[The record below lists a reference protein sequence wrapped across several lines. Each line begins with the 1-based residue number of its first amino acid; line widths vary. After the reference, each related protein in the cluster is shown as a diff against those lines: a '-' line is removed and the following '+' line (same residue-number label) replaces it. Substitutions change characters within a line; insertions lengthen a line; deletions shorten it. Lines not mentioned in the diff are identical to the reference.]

1 MKQRLK
7 NKWWMLLGLMV
18 LNGGLSGCEDRTEEP
33 VVPPADGEEVTVS
46 MVFGF
51 AEDSSDNDPQR
62 LASTARLNG
71 SPQRLAVES
80 SKAAFD
86 VNLSSG
92 TVTRGGTSAPDQLY
106 NLEIRQ
112 YDSKG
117 GYKNGKA
124 YGNVLLGQH
133 LEVTLSALTDCQ
145 LVIVAR
151 GNGGAIAA
159 LDGKSLEQVQ
169 KMDVSSSVINAID
182 PSNSEDMKKMPYV
195 LHLEH
200 VNVVQV
206 DGEYV
211 IQSPEGS
218 YDTRLL
224 LKRLA
229 ARLTVNWNYGVKDY
243 KLRQLLVQSVPLNYS
258 VVDKAENDGTYPLLV
273 SQFTTL
279 EVPVTDTNAAAGTY
293 SCWVPANARGESAAA
308 SSDPLRTKANA
319 PTGSA
324 YLDFV
329 AVNNTDVKKKLR
341 YRVYIGSGDPMDFN
355 LYRNKEY
362 VYTVN
367 FNHADIPTT
376 DKRVTY
382 VDPIPASEKNGNVL
396 PTANCFMVS
405 PGGVFCFDPF
415 AFQQGKN
422 SITNSVLVG
431 WCTGGVGI
439 RSVRLLW
446 QTKENGDLGDVV
458 MGIANSDDDHT
469 NIVDI
474 KDRNGKDLT
483 APATGIGQCL
493 VYCRVAAN
501 TSGGSGVIA
510 AYDAEDG
517 KGNILWS
524 WHVWV
529 TDYQP
534 DVTGTETVLTPE
546 NKRKFKLGGSATV
559 MMDRNLGAY
568 DGAVSVPGTIL
579 ERSRTSGFH
588 YQKGRKDP
596 FPSSYTTE
604 ELPEVYKFTLSATSP
619 PKHIMNRYEANGI
632 RAIVPPSIGTGATSL
647 KNAYQHP
654 VSMAG
659 NTAYGNGNGQWC
671 TEYGSVQW
679 AVTKTVHDPCP
690 AGWRMPQGADL
701 DILKGY
707 NSSIPSDA
715 KVKGGVLLKYDDTEN
730 RTYLRFT
737 GYPPAITQLNYVGT
751 DGYINAMEH
760 VRVMSVNARSNS
772 ISVSGMQDY
781 DAHTTRCV
789 QE

>member
-1 MKQRLK
+1 M
-7 NKWWMLLGLMV
+7 
-18 LNGGLSGCEDRTEEP
+18 
-33 VVPPADGEEVTVS
+33 
-46 MVFGF
+46 
-51 AEDSSDNDPQR
+51 
-62 LASTARLNG
+62 
-71 SPQRLAVES
+71 
-80 SKAAFD
+80 
-86 VNLSSG
+86 NLSSG

-206 DGEYV
+206 DEEYL

-341 YRVYIGSGDPMDFN
+341 YRVYIG
-355 LYRNKEY
+355 
-362 VYTVN
+362 
-367 FNHADIPTT
+367 
-376 DKRVTY
+376 
-382 VDPIPASEKNGNVL
+382 
-396 PTANCFMVS
+396 
-405 PGGVFCFDPF
+405 
-415 AFQQGKN
+415 
-422 SITNSVLVG
+422 
-431 WCTGGVGI
+431 
-439 RSVRLLW
+439 
-446 QTKENGDLGDVV
+446 
-458 MGIANSDDDHT
+458 
-469 NIVDI
+469 
-474 KDRNGKDLT
+474 
-483 APATGIGQCL
+483 
-493 VYCRVAAN
+493 
-501 TSGGSGVIA
+501 
-510 AYDAEDG
+510 
-517 KGNILWS
+517 
-524 WHVWV
+524 
-529 TDYQP
+529 
-534 DVTGTETVLTPE
+534 
-546 NKRKFKLGGSATV
+546 
-559 MMDRNLGAY
+559 
-568 DGAVSVPGTIL
+568 
-579 ERSRTSGFH
+579 
-588 YQKGRKDP
+588 
-596 FPSSYTTE
+596 
-604 ELPEVYKFTLSATSP
+604 
-619 PKHIMNRYEANGI
+619 
-632 RAIVPPSIGTGATSL
+632 
-647 KNAYQHP
+647 
-654 VSMAG
+654 
-659 NTAYGNGNGQWC
+659 
-671 TEYGSVQW
+671 
-679 AVTKTVHDPCP
+679 
-690 AGWRMPQGADL
+690 
-701 DILKGY
+701 
-707 NSSIPSDA
+707 
-715 KVKGGVLLKYDDTEN
+715 
-730 RTYLRFT
+730 
-737 GYPPAITQLNYVGT
+737 
-751 DGYINAMEH
+751 
-760 VRVMSVNARSNS
+760 
-772 ISVSGMQDY
+772 
-781 DAHTTRCV
+781 
-789 QE
+789 

>member
-1 MKQRLK
+1 M
-7 NKWWMLLGLMV
+7 
-18 LNGGLSGCEDRTEEP
+18 
-33 VVPPADGEEVTVS
+33 
-46 MVFGF
+46 
-51 AEDSSDNDPQR
+51 
-62 LASTARLNG
+62 
-71 SPQRLAVES
+71 
-80 SKAAFD
+80 
-86 VNLSSG
+86 NLSSG
-92 TVTRGGTSAPDQLY
+92 TMTRGGTSVPDQLY

-112 YDSKG
+112 YDSNG
-117 GYKNGKA
+117 TYKNGKD
-124 YGNVLLGQH
+124 YGNVALGQH

-159 LDGKSLEQVQ
+159 LNNKSLSDVQ
-169 KMDVSSSVINAID
+169 KMDVNSSVINAIN

-200 VNVVQV
+200 VNVVTGT
-206 DGEYV
+206 DGKAV

-229 ARLTVNWNYGVKDY
+229 ARLTVNWKYEVNDY
-243 KLRQLLVQSVPLNYS
+243 KLRQLLVQSVPMNYS

-279 EVPVTDTNAAAGTY
+279 EAPVTDVNAAEGTY
-293 SCWVPANARGESAAA
+293 SCWVPANVRGESAAA

-319 PTGSA
+319 PTGST

-405 PGGVFCFDPF
+405 PGGAFCFDPF

-422 SITNSVLVG
+422 SITNSVLAG

-446 QTKENGDLGDVV
+446 QTKENGYLGDVV

-474 KDRNGKDLT
+474 KAWDGEDLT
-483 APATGIGQCL
+483 APATRIGQCL

-510 AYDAEDG
+510 AYDDADG

-546 NKRKFKLGGSATV
+546 NKRKFKLGGSNTV

-632 RAIVPPSIGTGATSL
+632 RAIVPPSIGNGATSL

-671 TEYGSVQW
+671 TEYTSVKW

-690 AGWRMPQGADL
+690 AGWRMPQGTDL
-701 DILKGY
+701 DILRGY
-707 NSSIPSDA
+707 NSSVPSDA
-715 KVKGGVLLKYDDTEN
+715 KANGGMLLKYDDTEN

-737 GYPPAITQLNYVGT
+737 GYPPAIAQLNYVGT

-760 VRVMSVNARSNS
+760 AKVMSVNARSNS